1 MAGDPIK
8 LDQATHLR
16 DLTAQAADVFDQ
28 INAWL
33 VRNARYGY
41 IPDAPGK
48 SPDDPITD
56 ADFAG
61 TAHAGV
67 TAAQLYGTVA
77 FFAGMAASI
86 DTETAKLLARFGK
99 PMGQQ

>member
-8 LDQATHLR
+8 LDQTSYLR
-16 DLTAQAADVFDQ
+16 DLTAQAADVFDA

-41 IPDAPGK
+41 IAAAPGEP
-48 SPDDPITD
+48 PDDPITD
-56 ADFAG
+56 ADLAG

-77 FFAGMAASI
+77 FFAGLAASI
-86 DTETAKLLARFGK
+86 DIDTAKLLARFGK
-99 PMGQQ
+99 PMSQQ